1 MKLWFDTPEKLSEA
15 SFVHPG
21 VVFAAQLQKCFIASQ
36 VSVGLMYADLGPHV
50 QAPVQP
56 PSTGNDVQYS
66 LLLHN
71 QGEQVALDPA
81 GVTSLEQHLSL
92 A

>member
-1 MKLWFDTPEKLSEA
+1 
-15 SFVHPG
+15 
-21 VVFAAQLQKCFIASQ
+21 
-36 VSVGLMYADLGPHV
+36 MYADLGPHV
-50 QAPVQP
+50 QSPVQS

-71 QGEQVALDPA
+71 QGEQVASDPA

>member
-1 MKLWFDTPEKLSEA
+1 
-15 SFVHPG
+15 
-21 VVFAAQLQKCFIASQ
+21 
-36 VSVGLMYADLGPHV
+36 MYADLGPHV

-56 PSTGNDVQYS
+56 PSTDNDVQYS

-81 GVTSLEQHLSL
+81 GMTSLEQHFPWPSVL
-92 A
+92 